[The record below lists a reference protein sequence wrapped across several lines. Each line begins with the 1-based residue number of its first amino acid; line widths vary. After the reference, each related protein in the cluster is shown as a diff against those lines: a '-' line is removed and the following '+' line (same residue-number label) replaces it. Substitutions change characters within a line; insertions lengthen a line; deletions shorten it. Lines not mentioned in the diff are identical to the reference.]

1 MAIHMYNTLT
11 RSKEEFR
18 PLEEGRVKMYV
29 CGPTVYNYIHI
40 GNARPVVV
48 FDMVRRY
55 LQYKGYEVE
64 YVSNFTDVDDK
75 IIKAAKENGED
86 AFKLAERFIEKF
98 HEDTKALGVKEAD
111 EHPRVT
117 ESMPE
122 IIEFIQALVDKGYGY
137 EADGDVYF
145 HTKAFP
151 SYGQLSGQ
159 SIDDLRSGAR
169 IDVGEQKRDPLDFA
183 LWKKAKDGEVNWE
196 APWSS
201 GRPGWHIECSAMV
214 KKYLGDTIDI
224 HAGGQDLAFPHHEN
238 EVAQSEA
245 LNEKKMA
252 NYWLHNGYIQID
264 NEKMSKS
271 LGNFV
276 LVNDLIKAYDPSVI
290 RFFILQAH
298 YRHPLNFNNELLES
312 AKSGLVRI
320 HTFAENVQ
328 HRIKETAD
336 LGESDV
342 MENRIEQFKKRFIDD
357 MDDDFHTANA
367 ITNVFEFVR
376 EGNRYLQE
384 PNTSKRVLE
393 LMVTTLKEWGTVLG
407 VSFVPEAELLDD
419 EIETLIE
426 QRIQARSER
435 NFQESD
441 RIRDDLKERGILLE
455 DTAQGTRWKR
465 V

>member
-1 MAIHMYNTLT
+1 
-11 RSKEEFR
+11 
-18 PLEEGRVKMYV
+18 
-29 CGPTVYNYIHI
+29 
-40 GNARPVVV
+40 
-48 FDMVRRY
+48 
-55 LQYKGYEVE
+55 
-64 YVSNFTDVDDK
+64 
-75 IIKAAKENGED
+75 
-86 AFKLAERFIEKF
+86 
-98 HEDTKALGVKEAD
+98 
-111 EHPRVT
+111 
-117 ESMPE
+117 
-122 IIEFIQALVDKGYGY
+122 
-137 EADGDVYF
+137 
-145 HTKAFP
+145 
-151 SYGQLSGQ
+151 
-159 SIDDLRSGAR
+159 
-169 IDVGEQKRDPLDFA
+169 
-183 LWKKAKDGEVNWE
+183 
-196 APWSS
+196 
-201 GRPGWHIECSAMV
+201 
-214 KKYLGDTIDI
+214 
-224 HAGGQDLAFPHHEN
+224 
-238 EVAQSEA
+238 
-245 LNEKKMA
+245 
-252 NYWLHNGYIQID
+252 
-264 NEKMSKS
+264 MSKS

-328 HRIKETAD
+328 HRIQETAD

-393 LMVTTLKEWGTVLG
+393 LMMTTLKEWGTVLG